1 MAETISGSPKKRPSK
16 LRRKPAFC
24 RTLSPV
30 NAPDNLPLPD
40 LYLIDS
46 RSLLAEVTR
55 IRHLTLSVPISAE
68 NMAATQSVIDALW
81 RLERDM
87 QEILKVQAQIQSAF
101 VQKADALAKTNE
113 PVHMGLR
120 VIS

>member
-1 MAETISGSPKKRPSK
+1 
-16 LRRKPAFC
+16 
-24 RTLSPV
+24 V

-101 VQKADALAKTNE
+101 LQKADALAK